1 MTPPRFHAQRS
12 YHLTHPFAT
21 YVHPAAGLSVADTSF
36 AVWSGKSARVYRVD
50 SALSNVEPL
59 EPFVCPARA
68 IAIVDTAHSKDEA
81 LFAAEVRLYL
91 VYLAPI

>member
-1 MTPPRFHAQRS
+1 
-12 YHLTHPFAT
+12 
-21 YVHPAAGLSVADTSF
+21 
-36 AVWSGKSARVYRVD
+36 VD

>member
-1 MTPPRFHAQRS
+1 MCRRFDAASFTRAALISPHPPLCHVRN
-12 YHLTHPFAT
+12 L
-21 YVHPAAGLSVADTSF
+21 VAGLSVADTSF

-81 LFAAEVRLYL
+81 LFAAEVR
-91 VYLAPI
+91 